1 MTKIIQPAPGEKYTI
16 RRKVLRL
23 FGAAFHI
30 YGPDGRL
37 QGFCDQ
43 KAFKLRE
50 DLRVYTDESKSAE
63 LLRIHARQ
71 IIDLG
76 ATYDVVMPDGSTL
89 GSFRR
94 EGLSSTFYKD
104 SWTVLNHKGREVAK
118 LTEESGVLAVLRKF
132 GDLGAFIPQKFGVV
146 ALDGTPIASLRTHF
160 NPFVYRLGVS
170 ILNDHPDLDE
180 LMVIA
185 LGCAVAAIE
194 GRQN

>member
-16 RRKVLRL
+16 RRKVFRL

-118 LTEESGVLAVLRKF
+118 LTEESGVLAVDRKS
-132 GDLGAFIPQKFGVV
+132 VV
-146 ALDGTPIASLRTHF
+146 
-160 NPFVYRLGVS
+160 
-170 ILNDHPDLDE
+170 
-180 LMVIA
+180 
-185 LGCAVAAIE
+185 
-194 GRQN
+194 